1 MDVAI
6 FGLHLSPLEEE
17 LHCMYKNKCVGDMQN
32 LSLNIFRFLLYWI
45 IV

>member
-17 LHCMYKNKCVGDMQN
+17 LHCMYKNKCDMQN
-32 LSLNIFRFLLYWI
+32 LSLNIF
-45 IV
+45 